1 MHKTLYNVQC
11 KVFFLHKYLV
21 VTDKRSNFAVGIL
34 SVGFVAHDEIKC
46 EERKITTNKILKSC
60 LKLTKK

>member
-11 KVFFLHKYLV
+11 KAFFLQKYLV

-34 SVGFVAHDEIKC
+34 SVG
-46 EERKITTNKILKSC
+46 L
-60 LKLTKK
+60 